1 MKRLIIIGEGQTEQ
15 AFCHDVLQPYFAAL
29 NVQIQNPT
37 IKKTKG
43 GIVKWRILK
52 NEIMNYLQADPSS
65 VVSMLIDYYGIHKK
79 HGFPRWTEALDI
91 PDKNRRMDFLERAMF
106 DEIEE
111 QYQYR
116 FIPYIQLHEFEC
128 LLFCDKQVFD
138 DYFEEKDFADYHCLE
153 KTLSEFANP
162 EDINDGRMTAPSKR
176 LATIITGYQKTV
188 YGPLLAGE
196 IGLAKIRARCPRFNR
211 WIGHLS
217 RIGSR

>member
-1 MKRLIIIGEGQTEQ
+1 
-15 AFCHDVLQPYFAAL
+15 
-29 NVQIQNPT
+29 
-37 IKKTKG
+37 
-43 GIVKWRILK
+43 
-52 NEIMNYLQADPSS
+52 
-65 VVSMLIDYYGIHKK
+65 
-79 HGFPRWTEALDI
+79 
-91 PDKNRRMDFLERAMF
+91 MDFLERAMF

-196 IGLAKIRARCPRFNR
+196 IGLAKIRARCPRVNR